1 MRATTFIEILK
12 KVTISDLSSRIVT
25 MVGEDD
31 IRDLTGD
38 TGIIFYQSVLGIVA
52 GNYILIYINNEDEA
66 NIYRMMQSV
75 SRGMES
81 TDMIADAIYSDPE
94 GQIIALVKID
104 D

>member
-12 KVTISDLSSRIVT
+12 KVTISNLSSRIVALG
-25 MVGEDD
+25 GEDD
-31 IRDLTGD
+31 LRDLTGD
-38 TGIIFYQSVLGIVA
+38 TGNIFVQSSLGIIA

-81 TDMIADAIYSDPE
+81 TDMIADAIFSDPE